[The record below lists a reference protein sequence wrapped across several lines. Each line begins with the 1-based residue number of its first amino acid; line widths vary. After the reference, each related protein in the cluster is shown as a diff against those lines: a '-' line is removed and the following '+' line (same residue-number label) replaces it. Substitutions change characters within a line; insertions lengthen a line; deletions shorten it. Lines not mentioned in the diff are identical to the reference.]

1 MNMIHVRSEQ
11 FGNYL
16 EDFIVGDT
24 YKHWPGRTITE
35 SDNTNFCMLTMNH
48 HPLHIDSL
56 FASDTQ
62 FQQRVVGG
70 SLVYSVV
77 FGISVPDISGK
88 AIANLTVDSLEHV
101 APVFIGDTLYGESD
115 IIDIRTSSTR
125 KDRGIITVETR
136 GFNQNNE
143 LVLRFKRKVMIPKK
157 QS

>member
-1 MNMIHVRSEQ
+1 
-11 FGNYL
+11 
-16 EDFIVGDT
+16 
-24 YKHWPGRTITE
+24 
-35 SDNTNFCMLTMNH
+35 MLTMNH

-62 FQQRVVGG
+62 FQQRVVVGT
-70 SLVYSVV
+70 LVYSVV

>member
-1 MNMIHVRSEQ
+1 MIHVRSEQ

-16 EDFIVGDT
+16 EDFVVGDT

-62 FQQRVVGG
+62 FQQRVVVGT
-70 SLVYSVV
+70 LVYSVV

>member
-1 MNMIHVRSEQ
+1 MIHVRSEQ

-62 FQQRVVGG
+62 FQQRVVVGT
-70 SLVYSVV
+70 LVYSVV

>member
-1 MNMIHVRSEQ
+1 MIHVRSEQ

-35 SDNTNFCMLTMNH
+35 SDNTNFCLLTMNH

-62 FQQRVVGG
+62 FQQRVVVGT
-70 SLVYSVV
+70 LVYSVV